1 MRGKAFTETVKRTG
15 KEQIIISE
23 IPFMVNKN
31 RIIEQIAGLVQEKKV
46 EGIADLRDESD
57 REGMRIVV
65 ELKRDAIADIV
76 LNQLYKHT
84 ALQESFGVNMLA
96 IADGRPKVLN
106 LKEALKAFLDHRK
119 EVVTR
124 RTAYDLRKAEERLH
138 ILEGLKIALDH
149 LDAVITLIR
158 RSQDPKAAKDGLMQ
172 NFGSP
177 KSRPRRSWTCGCRD

>member
-1 MRGKAFTETVKRTG
+1 
-15 KEQIIISE
+15 
-23 IPFMVNKN
+23 
-31 RIIEQIAGLVQEKKV
+31 
-46 EGIADLRDESD
+46 
-57 REGMRIVV
+57 MRIVV

-84 ALQESFGVNMLA
+84 ALQESFGVNLLA

-149 LDAVITLIR
+149 LDAL
-158 RSQDPKAAKDGLMQ
+158 
-172 NFGSP
+172 
-177 KSRPRRSWTCGCRD
+177 

>member
-1 MRGKAFTETVKRTG
+1 
-15 KEQIIISE
+15 
-23 IPFMVNKN
+23 
-31 RIIEQIAGLVQEKKV
+31 
-46 EGIADLRDESD
+46 
-57 REGMRIVV
+57 MRIVV

-124 RTAYDLRKAEERLH
+124 RTAYDLRKAE
-138 ILEGLKIALDH
+138 
-149 LDAVITLIR
+149 
-158 RSQDPKAAKDGLMQ
+158 AA
-172 NFGSP
+172 P
-177 KSRPRRSWTCGCRD
+177 YPRRPENSLRCISMPSLL